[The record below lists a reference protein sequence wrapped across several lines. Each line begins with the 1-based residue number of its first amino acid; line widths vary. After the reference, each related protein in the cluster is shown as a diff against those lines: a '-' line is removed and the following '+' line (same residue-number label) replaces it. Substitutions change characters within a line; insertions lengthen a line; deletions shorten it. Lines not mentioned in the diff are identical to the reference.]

1 MSRYLCLQGVSESVK
16 ENVELK
22 RGEYILEE
30 VKKICCH
37 GYMFSSYG
45 VSSETVN
52 ARIDRGRK
60 TFRELGGVLSGK

>member
-1 MSRYLCLQGVSESVK
+1 MSRYLCLQGVSGSVK
-16 ENVELK
+16 EKVELK

-37 GYMFSSYG
+37 GYMLSSYG

-52 ARIDRGRK
+52 ARIGRGRK